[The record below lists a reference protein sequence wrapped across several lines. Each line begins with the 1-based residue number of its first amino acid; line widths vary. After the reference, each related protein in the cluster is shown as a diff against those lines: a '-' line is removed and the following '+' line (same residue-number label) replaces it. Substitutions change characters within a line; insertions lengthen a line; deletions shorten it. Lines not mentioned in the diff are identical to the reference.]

1 MAERGEGGEGSM
13 AERGGGGEGSMAE
26 RGEGGEGSMAER
38 GEGGEGSMAERG
50 EGGEGS
56 MAERGE
62 GGEGSMAERGEGGE
76 GSMAERGKGGEGSMA
91 ERGEGGE
98 GSMAERGEGGE
109 GSMAER
115 GEGGE
120 GSMAERGEGGE
131 GSMAERGEGGEG
143 SMAERGEGGEGSMA
157 ERGKGGEGSMA
168 ERGEGG
174 EGSMAERG
182 EGGEGS
188 MAERGEGGEG
198 SMADR
203 GKGGEGSMAER
214 GEGGEG
220 SMAERGEGGE
230 GSMAGRGEGGE
241 GSMAGRGE
249 GGEGSMAGRGEG
261 GEGSMAERG
270 EGGEGSMAERALLQH
285 SAVRSAIGGAL
296 NGAPFTVFAP
306 TDESLVRLPAA
317 IVAVLRNSSHMENLR
332 QVMMY
337 HFVRDKISRFAW
349 EGPWRTVQ
357 GESVVLH
364 LDDASFTVS
373 DVPVLEYA
381 AAISTSF
388 VVHTTDGLLFPPS
401 TRARLTG
408 AEGRARGA
416 AQLAS
421 VKESS
426 AGGEGNGESGGD
438 DYAEEYEEDYDED
451 VWRREAL
458 QQYDL
463 FYLYAP
469 APAPAP
475 ATFTPSSDSSS
486 LSAGAIAGIVIGCV
500 AGVALIAALLYYLLV
515 ARHNKDMRSLFC
527 CSHPPEDPEES
538 AAMAAAGVAE
548 GAAAPA
554 DADADAA
561 AAPYAPLAAG
571 AGGPMQCQQYPLA
584 VLKQATGNW
593 AEEQRIGSGG
603 YADVYRAVDP
613 ADPSVVWAVKR
624 AKVLTNDFKRE
635 IKEMASKHHPNLVRL
650 LGYCLDMDTVNE
662 RMEQIL
668 IYQYMHNGDLEH
680 WVGTDAAKQLTLAQR
695 MDVLVGAAH
704 GLEYLHSFGIVHRD
718 IKLANIL
725 LDQHMHAK
733 VADFGLVRMGE
744 GTSVYTTRILGTPG
758 YVDPAYS
765 RTRKATTATDVFSFG
780 IVILEVITGRR
791 ALVNTGSGNSTI
803 KEWAEE
809 GLQSNDLSRLR
820 DAQLHP
826 PLPDDILL
834 RAVRLAISCTLMPT
848 ATRPTMSHVYSELS
862 AIRQECFG
870 VEENRAAHKV
880 DDELR
885 MVQAQASIPLE
896 KQLEY
901 IESFGSSKTESSSL
915 GKMG

>member
-1 MAERGEGGEGSM
+1 MPACVVCLPASTRWTPSSGVSDDVFGPTWQLLLDTLAKSGHSGFI
-13 AERGGGGEGSMAE
+13 
-26 RGEGGEGSMAER
+26 
-38 GEGGEGSMAERG
+38 
-50 EGGEGS
+50 
-56 MAERGE
+56 
-62 GGEGSMAERGEGGE
+62 
-76 GSMAERGKGGEGSMA
+76 
-91 ERGEGGE
+91 
-98 GSMAERGEGGE
+98 
-109 GSMAER
+109 
-115 GEGGE
+115 
-120 GSMAERGEGGE
+120 
-131 GSMAERGEGGEG
+131 
-143 SMAERGEGGEGSMA
+143 
-157 ERGKGGEGSMA
+157 
-168 ERGEGG
+168 
-174 EGSMAERG
+174 
-182 EGGEGS
+182 
-188 MAERGEGGEG
+188 
-198 SMADR
+198 
-203 GKGGEGSMAER
+203 
-214 GEGGEG
+214 
-220 SMAERGEGGE
+220 
-230 GSMAGRGEGGE
+230 
-241 GSMAGRGE
+241 
-249 GGEGSMAGRGEG
+249 
-261 GEGSMAERG
+261 
-270 EGGEGSMAERALLQH
+270 ALLQH
-285 SAVRSAIGGAL
+285 SAVRSAINGAL

-306 TDESLVRLPAA
+306 SDESLVRLPAVT
-317 IVAVLRNSSHMENLR
+317 VAMLQNSSHIETLR
-332 QVMMY
+332 QVVLY

-357 GESVVLH
+357 GESLVLH
-364 LDDASFTVS
+364 LEDASFTVS

-408 AEGRARGA
+408 AEGRAPGA
-416 AQLAS
+416 AFLAK
-421 VKESS
+421 VKS
-426 AGGEGNGESGGD
+426 ASQKEGGEIGGN
-438 DYAEEYEEDYDED
+438 DYTEEYEEDYDED

-458 QQYDL
+458 QQYNS

-475 ATFTPSSDSSS
+475 SSS

-500 AGVALIAALLYYLLV
+500 AGVVLIAALLYYLLV
-515 ARHNKDMRSLFC
+515 ARHHKDVRSLFC

-613 ADPSVVWAVKR
+613 ADPSV
-624 AKVLTNDFKRE
+624 

-668 IYQYMHNGDLEH
+668 IYQFMHNGDLEH
-680 WVGTDAAKQLTLAQR
+680 WVGTDAAKALTLAQR

-725 LDQHMHAK
+725 LDDHMHAK

-809 GLQSNDLSRLR
+809 ALQSNDLSRLR

-848 ATRPTMSHVYSELS
+848 ATRPTMSHVYSELG

-870 VEENRAAHKV
+870 AEENRAAHKV

-885 MVQAQASIPLE
+885 MVQAQVSIPLE
-896 KQLEY
+896 KQLEF
-901 IESFGSSKTESSSL
+901 IESFGSSKAESSSL

>member
-1 MAERGEGGEGSM
+1 MPACVVCLPASTRWTPSSGVSDDVFGPTWQLLLDTLAKSGHSGFI
-13 AERGGGGEGSMAE
+13 
-26 RGEGGEGSMAER
+26 
-38 GEGGEGSMAERG
+38 
-50 EGGEGS
+50 
-56 MAERGE
+56 
-62 GGEGSMAERGEGGE
+62 
-76 GSMAERGKGGEGSMA
+76 
-91 ERGEGGE
+91 
-98 GSMAERGEGGE
+98 
-109 GSMAER
+109 
-115 GEGGE
+115 
-120 GSMAERGEGGE
+120 
-131 GSMAERGEGGEG
+131 
-143 SMAERGEGGEGSMA
+143 
-157 ERGKGGEGSMA
+157 
-168 ERGEGG
+168 
-174 EGSMAERG
+174 
-182 EGGEGS
+182 
-188 MAERGEGGEG
+188 
-198 SMADR
+198 
-203 GKGGEGSMAER
+203 
-214 GEGGEG
+214 
-220 SMAERGEGGE
+220 
-230 GSMAGRGEGGE
+230 
-241 GSMAGRGE
+241 
-249 GGEGSMAGRGEG
+249 
-261 GEGSMAERG
+261 
-270 EGGEGSMAERALLQH
+270 ALLQH
-285 SAVRSAIGGAL
+285 SAVRSAINGAL

-306 TDESLVRLPAA
+306 SDESLVRLPAVT
-317 IVAVLRNSSHMENLR
+317 VAMLQNSSHIETLR
-332 QVMMY
+332 QVVLY

-357 GESVVLH
+357 GESLVLH
-364 LDDASFTVS
+364 LEDASFTVS

-408 AEGRARGA
+408 AEGRAPGA
-416 AQLAS
+416 AFLAK
-421 VKESS
+421 VKS
-426 AGGEGNGESGGD
+426 ASQKEGGEIGGN
-438 DYAEEYEEDYDED
+438 DYTEEYEEDYDED

-458 QQYDL
+458 QQYNS

-475 ATFTPSSDSSS
+475 SSS

-500 AGVALIAALLYYLLV
+500 AGVVLIAALLYYLLV
-515 ARHNKDMRSLFC
+515 ARHHKDVRSLFC
-527 CSHPPEDPEES
+527 CSHPPEGTPFAFHSFSNPFWLSHFHLLFSVLPSPPHSALSFVSRLFDAFLQCMGPPPPFPPAPPHPPHPSSPSDPEES

-668 IYQYMHNGDLEH
+668 IYQFMHNGDLEH
-680 WVGTDAAKQLTLAQR
+680 WVGTDAAKALTLAQR

-725 LDQHMHAK
+725 LDDHMHAK

-809 GLQSNDLSRLR
+809 ALQSNDLSRLR

-848 ATRPTMSHVYSELS
+848 ATRPTMSHVYSELG

-870 VEENRAAHKV
+870 AEENRAAHKV

-885 MVQAQASIPLE
+885 MVQAQVSIPLE
-896 KQLEY
+896 KQLEF
-901 IESFGSSKTESSSL
+901 IESFGSSKAESSSL